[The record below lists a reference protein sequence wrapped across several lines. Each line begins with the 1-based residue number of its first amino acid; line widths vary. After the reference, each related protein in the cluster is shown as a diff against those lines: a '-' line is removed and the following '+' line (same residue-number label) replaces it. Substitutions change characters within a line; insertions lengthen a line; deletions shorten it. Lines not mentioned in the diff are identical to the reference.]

1 MRHVLFGA
9 AFASRPAATKDSCD
23 GWSFRRKKNRFV
35 GKVCPLNANPQELVL
50 DLMAAFWAPNRLHAI
65 HSTFC
70 KLRLKPSEKHYL
82 KYNDPPTPNLKKLVS
97 FKCPV
102 GSINLTRI
110 SKQQRLVASVLGILD
125 PCTSGC
131 VCATPFAVLCCST
144 SLLARWTVRCPIGPS
159 QPRLTKPL

>member
-1 MRHVLFGA
+1 MWKATGGTRWDLNGFDTQGRHGPYREVGRHMRHVLFGT

-23 GWSFRRKKNRFV
+23 GWSFRRKKHQFV
-35 GKVCPLNANPQELVL
+35 GKVCPVNANPQELVL

-70 KLRLKPSEKHYL
+70 KLRPKPSEKHFL

-102 GSINLTRI
+102 GSINLTHP
-110 SKQQRLVASVLGILD
+110 KA
-125 PCTSGC
+125 
-131 VCATPFAVLCCST
+131 AEA
-144 SLLARWTVRCPIGPS
+144 
-159 QPRLTKPL
+159 K